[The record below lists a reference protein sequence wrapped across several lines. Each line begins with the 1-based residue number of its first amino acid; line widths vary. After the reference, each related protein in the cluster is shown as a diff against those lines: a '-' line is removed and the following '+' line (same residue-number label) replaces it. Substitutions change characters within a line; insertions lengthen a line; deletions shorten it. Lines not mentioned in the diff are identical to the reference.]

1 MEIIIN
7 SFPNKFIIE
16 IYCLIPKVQYC
27 QERLTISNMIFI
39 MILIVDMIGPVVYIY
54 IYVRSRAQSEDI

>member
-16 IYCLIPKVQYC
+16 IYCLISEVQYC
-27 QERLTISNMIFI
+27 QERLAISNMIFI
-39 MILIVDMIGPVVYIY
+39 YDTYCRYDRPSSIYLYICW
-54 IYVRSRAQSEDI
+54 VGGLV